1 MAVLFFVCSSGRIF
15 LVTARHCL
23 GKIGEDLSSVA
34 ARLMIPIVPPT
45 TPKTLAADDY
55 VQFRSVGRAVVSNNT
70 GNFLGGAQGDLEI
83 VALEVFDH
91 RPGVIA
97 QLLPRCVVLLPRG
110 EWFERT
116 LKLFASHGEEP
127 LLRVQGFPATGT
139 EGAIDYDRLHV
150 VTQGVQLIGRHTG
163 VGPYPHTRSI
173 RIVDGTPAWDLD
185 GMSGS
190 PVYMR
195 VSDDRFALVGLA
207 LNGVFPVLHF
217 ATVEYLTMAIQR
229 C

>member
-1 MAVLFFVCSSGRIF
+1 MSNSKVSGG
-15 LVTARHCL
+15 L
-23 GKIGEDLSSVA
+23 
-34 ARLMIPIVPPT
+34 
-45 TPKTLAADDY
+45 
-55 VQFRSVGRAVVSNNT
+55 VVSENT
-70 GNFLGGAQGDLEI
+70 GNFLGGAQGDLDI

-97 QLLPRCVVLLPRG
+97 QLLPRCVVLPPRG

-127 LLRVQGFPATGT
+127 LVRVQGFPATGT

-190 PVYMR
+190 RVHMR
-195 VSDDRFALVGLA
+195 VSDDPFFARRSSLKWRLPCFAFCHCGILDHGYPEVLMA
-207 LNGVFPVLHF
+207 GVLIFHRLFITFTSLLYQWWPSS
-217 ATVEYLTMAIQR
+217 
-229 C
+229 